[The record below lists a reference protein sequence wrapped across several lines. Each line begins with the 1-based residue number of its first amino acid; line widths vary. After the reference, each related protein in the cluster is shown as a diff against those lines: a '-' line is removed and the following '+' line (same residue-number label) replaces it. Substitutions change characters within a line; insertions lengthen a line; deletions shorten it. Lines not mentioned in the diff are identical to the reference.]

1 MRTDIDIQAA
11 GCSLAGWLYLPEN
24 AIPPF
29 ATIVLSHGFGA
40 IKEMGL
46 DDYASVF
53 CKAGFACVAYDHR
66 NTGASGGA
74 LCGEI
79 NPWEQIAD
87 MRDVITHAARL
98 PQVDAGRIG
107 LWGTS
112 YAGGHAIVVGATDRR
127 VKCVV
132 SQVPTTSG
140 YGNTVR
146 AMPADKL
153 DGFHAEIAAERIAR
167 AAGEPPRYMP
177 ISTEGSD
184 SYAWSTVAGRGTSYV
199 NSVTLLSRDMRMGY
213 EPGAYLPRVSPTPML
228 MIVASSDTRC
238 PTDLQ
243 LAAYSTAHEPK
254 DLLLIQGGHYA
265 AYTTQLEPTR
275 SAALAWFERHL
286 GRKATE
292 PGHE

>member
-1 MRTDIDIQAA
+1 MRTDITIQAA
-11 GCSLAGWLYLPEN
+11 GCTLAGWLYLPDTGGG
-24 AIPPF
+24 PF

-46 DDYASVF
+46 DDYARVF
-53 CKAGFACVAYDHR
+53 CAAGFACVVYDHR

-74 LCGEI
+74 LRGELD
-79 NPWEQIAD
+79 PWVQIAD
-87 MRDVITHAARL
+87 MRDVITYAANL
-98 PQVDAGRIG
+98 PQVDDSRIG

-112 YAGGHAIVVGATDRR
+112 YAGGHAIVVAATDRR
-127 VKCVV
+127 IGCVV

-146 AMPADKL
+146 AMPADKVA
-153 DGFHAEIAAERIAR
+153 DFHAEIAAERSAR
-167 AAGEPPRYMP
+167 ARGEPPCYIP

-184 SYAWSTVAGRGTSYV
+184 SYAWSSIAGVGTSYV

-213 EPGAYLPRVSPTPML
+213 EPGAYLPRVSPTPLL
-228 MIVASSDTRC
+228 MIVATSDTRC

-254 DLLLIQGGHYA
+254 QLVLIEGGHYV
-265 AYTTQLEPTR
+265 AYNTELEPAR
-275 SAALAWFERHL
+275 AAALAWFERHL
-286 GRKATE
+286 NPSAEGNH
-292 PGHE
+292 HE